1 MKIESA
7 RNGKSWDEIESDSN
21 QVSELDYLPIYYDY
35 LPIYYVIYPVNN
47 ICK

>member
-21 QVSELDYLPIYYDY
+21 QVSEFDYFLT
-35 LPIYYVIYPVNN
+35 YYVSLVNN

>member
-21 QVSELDYLPIYYDY
+21 QVSEFDYFLTYYIIY
-35 LPIYYVIYPVNN
+35 LVNN
-47 ICK
+47 ICKW